1 MAYELR
7 GKPLGVIFHSDQG
20 SHYTS
25 ISFRQNLW
33 RLQIRQSM
41 SRRGNCWD
49 NAAMARFCRRLK
61 TEWVPTTGYS
71 ILDEAQ
77 ASIPQYIAGYYSQ
90 QGPHQHN
97 GGLSPN
103 KAEAK

>member
-7 GKPLGVIFHSDQG
+7 GRPKGIMFHSDQG

-49 NAAMARFCRRLK
+49 
-61 TEWVPTTGYS
+61 TGYM
-71 ILDEAQ
+71 IMKTGNYKLTR
-77 ASIPQYIAGYYSQ
+77 AGIDYVSLY
-90 QGPHQHN
+90 
-97 GGLSPN
+97 
-103 KAEAK
+103 